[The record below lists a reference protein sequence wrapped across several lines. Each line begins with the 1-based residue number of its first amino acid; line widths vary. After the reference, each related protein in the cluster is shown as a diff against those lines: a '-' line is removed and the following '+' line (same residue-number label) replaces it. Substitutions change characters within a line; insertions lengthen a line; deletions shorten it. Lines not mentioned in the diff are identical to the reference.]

1 MTPPTEHEQI
11 TRLVFDTLMFFA
23 RPDIQGKS
31 QPYYLKRVNHNT
43 IERPWVDL
51 ESAQK
56 YIEMQQSLADTY
68 GYKIINY
75 EILDIDND
83 Q

>member
-1 MTPPTEHEQI
+1 
-11 TRLVFDTLMFFA
+11 
-23 RPDIQGKS
+23 
-31 QPYYLKRVNHNT
+31 VNHNT

-56 YIEMQQSLADTY
+56 YIEMQQSLADEY

-75 EILDIDND
+75 EILDIDID

>member
-1 MTPPTEHEQI
+1 MTPPTDGKQI
-11 TRLVFDTLMFFA
+11 IKVIFETLMFFT

-56 YIEMQQSLADTY
+56 FIEMQQSLADVHD
-68 GYKIINY
+68 YKINY
-75 EILDIDND
+75 EILDIDID

>member
-1 MTPPTEHEQI
+1 MTPPTDSKQLI
-11 TRLVFDTLMFFA
+11 KLVFETLMFFA

-31 QPYYLKRVNHNT
+31 QPYYLKRVNNNT

-56 YIEMQQSLADTY
+56 YIKLQQSLADVH
-68 GYKIINY
+68 GYKINY
-75 EILDIDND
+75 EILDIDID